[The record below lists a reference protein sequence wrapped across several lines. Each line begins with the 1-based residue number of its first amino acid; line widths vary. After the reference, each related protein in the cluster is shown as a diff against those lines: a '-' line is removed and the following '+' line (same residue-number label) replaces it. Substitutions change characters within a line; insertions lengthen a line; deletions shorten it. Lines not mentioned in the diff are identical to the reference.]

1 MEGRGKRLLASVS
14 ALAVSAG
21 LLAGPASATPDDASA
36 AEQEHSGAPP
46 VSGDPVVELA
56 LRLGGQRTADA
67 VSGELRAMLT
77 PLTPERVEQLP
88 ALVRDLR
95 SLGLSARAQDA
106 VEAALVE
113 LLADADPPL
122 SDQQLDELAAAFA
135 GVPERLRLTI
145 TPPSGLDVGRVSDQ
159 SKDRVRARITGLY
172 SG

>member
-1 MEGRGKRLLASVS
+1 MDDKGKRLLASAS

-21 LLAGPASATPDDASA
+21 LLAAPASATPDPALA
-36 AEQEHSGAPP
+36 AGQEQSNAPLR
-46 VSGDPVVELA
+46 SSDPVVELA
-56 LRLGGQRTADA
+56 LRLGGQRTADV

-95 SLGLSARAQDA
+95 GLGLSARAL
-106 VEAALVE
+106 EAAEATLMEV
-113 LLADADPPL
+113 LASADPPL
-122 SDQQLDELAAAFA
+122 SDEQFDEIAAAFA

-145 TPPSGLDVGRVSDQ
+145 TPAIGPGAGGISDQ
-159 SKDRVRARITGLY
+159 SRDRVRARGVGLY

>member
-1 MEGRGKRLLASVS
+1 MDDRGKRLLASAS

-21 LLAGPASATPDDASA
+21 LLAGPASSTPDA
-36 AEQEHSGAPP
+36 APPAGLEHSNA
-46 VSGDPVVELA
+46 SLRSSDPVVELA
-56 LRLGGQRTADA
+56 LRLGGQRTVDA

-95 SLGLSARAQDA
+95 SLGLSVRAQDA
-106 VEAALVE
+106 AEATLME
-113 LLADADPPL
+113 LLANADPPL

-135 GVPERLRLTI
+135 GTPERLRLTI
-145 TPPSGLDVGRVSDQ
+145 TPPNGSGAGRASDQ
-159 SKDRVRARITGLY
+159 SRDRVRARGAGLY

>member
-21 LLAGPASATPDDASA
+21 LLAGPASATPDAASA
-36 AEQEHSGAPP
+36 AERERSSAPLR
-46 VSGDPVVELA
+46 SSDPVVELA
-56 LRLGGQRTADA
+56 LRLGGQRTAEA
-67 VSGELRAMLT
+67 VSGELRAVLT

-95 SLGLSARAQDA
+95 SLGLSARAQET
-106 VEAALVE
+106 VEATLVE

-145 TPPSGLDVGRVSDQ
+145 TPPDGLGVGRVSDQ
-159 SKDRVRARITGLY
+159 SRDRVRARVTGLY